1 MSNGEHSVKI
11 QANAEDIQDVEDELT
26 RNRRM
31 ILETRQMIYRGMWGI
46 MGGMGAVLLMLGKM
60 AFG

>member
-1 MSNGEHSVKI
+1 MTDRLAVEME
-11 QANAEDIQDVEDELT
+11 ANADDIKDIKDELT

-31 ILETRQMIYRGMWGI
+31 ILETRQMIYRGMWGL
-46 MGGMGAVLLMLGKM
+46 MGGMGAVLMMLAKI

>member
-1 MSNGEHSVKI
+1 MSRNKHDVRIE
-11 QANAEDIQDVEDELT
+11 ANASDIEDVEEELT

-31 ILETRQMIYRGMWGI
+31 ILETRQMIYRGMWGL